1 MKSPAFVLLR
11 LAVALLLFAA
21 SPPASA
27 GAAARLAYDAPAD
40 CVRSSDFVAA
50 VETRGGRFAPS
61 ESTEATMQV
70 VIRKADQDFVG
81 TLRVHDSEGSKTEV
95 SCYKHD
101 LVTVVEIALKDT
113 STPHL
118 VEEYVRDRISAVT
131 QGSMGA
137 HSGGYRARQMNVAE
151 ELRVRGVIT

>member
-1 MKSPAFVLLR
+1 MTPIQVQADELKPGCKIRIFG
-11 LAVALLLFAA
+11 ALGTSSVVTLDESSFAN
-21 SPPASA
+21 
-27 GAAARLAYDAPAD
+27 
-40 CVRSSDFVAA
+40 
-50 VETRGGRFAPS
+50 
-61 ESTEATMQV
+61 
-70 VIRKADQDFVG
+70 FVG

-137 HSGGYRARQMNVAE
+137 HSGGYIARQMNVAE